1 MKRDHLSN
9 LGIEERII
17 LKLILDTG
25 RQCGLDSSGAGYS
38 SIAIPCEHINK
49 HSIKGWKFFDDVTDN
64 QLLSIN
70 RLGSVTDEGQ

>member
-1 MKRDHLSN
+1 VW
-9 LGIEERII
+9 
-17 LKLILDTG
+17 TG
-25 RQCGLDSSGAGYS
+25 FIS